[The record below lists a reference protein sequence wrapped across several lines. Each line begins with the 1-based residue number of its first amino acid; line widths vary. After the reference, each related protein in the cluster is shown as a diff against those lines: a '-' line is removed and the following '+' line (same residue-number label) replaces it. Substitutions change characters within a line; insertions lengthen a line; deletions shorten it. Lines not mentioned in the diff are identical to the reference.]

1 MKYFTNVK
9 TIEELKKQYFAL
21 AKKYH
26 SDITHGSD
34 EIMKEINSEYSD
46 LFRVYKDVH
55 QSIKEDSTE
64 ETYTAKTATNEAPED
79 FINIIKFLLSLGG
92 LDVELCGRWLW
103 IGGNTKEHKDQLKA
117 MGCKWSS
124 NKKLWSWHYDG
135 DATPY
140 HKRHSQDMSHI
151 RSKYG
156 SVSFES
162 SEDQLLLA

>member
-1 MKYFTNVK
+1 MKYFTNIK
-9 TIEELKKQYFAL
+9 TVEELKKAYFAL

-26 SDITHGSD
+26 PDMGGSV
-34 EIMKEINSEYSD
+34 EIMKEINNEYET
-46 LFRVYKDVH
+46 LFEKVKDIHTSV
-55 QSIKEDSTE
+55 KEDSAE
-64 ETYTAKTATNEAPED
+64 ETYTAKAPTNEAPED

-92 LDVELCGRWLW
+92 LDIELCGRWLW
-103 IGGNTKEHKDQLKA
+103 IGGNTKEHKEELKA

-124 NKKLWSWHYDG
+124 SKKLWSWHYDG

-140 HKRHSQDMSHI
+140 HKKHSQDMSHI

-162 SEDQLLLA
+162 SGDQLLLA